1 MSLGKEMARYEKLTG
16 DSAER
21 IPLGRLGGFLDGV
34 DKGIEELN
42 KIKAEF
48 DNDLN
53 LYKNE
58 YDDTYNCSLDYIKGI
73 ITCKT
78 IIDKYIAELK
88 GEQE

>member
-1 MSLGKEMARYEKLTG
+1 MSLCLIDVHG
-16 DSAER
+16 DIEGDFEWVEDLPKNRGEFLIAIAE
-21 IPLGRLGGFLDGV
+21 L
-34 DKGIEELN
+34 KQ
-42 KIKAEF
+42 IKAEF

-78 IIDKYIAELK
+78 IIDKHITELK